1 MVIKMNNRK
10 FDWWL
15 RKIAVRILGEMSL
28 KEKIIKPPS
37 IESNIP
43 FVYYA
48 FLDNT
53 EIICSIDSIANSTD
67 LPNSLIIKP
76 GKFKFYGKVYDL
88 KKEGLYRFVYP
99 EKENQQR
106 IVYENN
112 IDALL
117 SSIAWIYSH
126 GNSDDKKKYSEINVK
141 ILHSKIFATCG
152 SISEWTQRTLQENGI
167 KSRIVSSLT
176 LDQWNSYDNGH
187 ILIEVYREKFNK
199 WVVYDLDN
207 NTYFSKNKIPLSLIE
222 FSEQSSNLDYEINYI
237 TNNSNLNI
245 ANFID
250 NKTNYDYAFL
260 IEARFA
266 NNNSIKQ
273 WYKRV
278 MQIPLIGDDKYNYF
292 FNDTNISRVEKYS
305 SYYKYMSKKQF
316 LEKFY

>member
-1 MVIKMNNRK
+1 MNNKK
-10 FDWWL
+10 FDWHIK
-15 RKIAVRILGEMSL
+15 RAAMKVLGEVGL
-28 KEKIIKPPS
+28 KEKIIEPPS
-37 IESNIP
+37 IENNAP

-53 EIICSIDSIANSTD
+53 EIINSTGNEDSID
-67 LPNSLIIKP
+67 LPKSLIIKP
-76 GKFKFYGKVYDL
+76 RKFRFYGKTYEL

-99 EKENQQR
+99 GKENQQR

-112 IDALL
+112 VDALL
-117 SSIAWIYSH
+117 SSIAWIHSH
-126 GNSDDKKKYSEINVK
+126 GNSDDKKSYSEINEK

-152 SISEWTQRTLQENGI
+152 SISEWAQNTLESNGV

-187 ILIEVYREKFNK
+187 ILIEAYRKNYNK

-207 NTYFSKNKIPLSLIE
+207 NAYFSKNGIPLSLIE
-222 FSEQSSNLDYEINYI
+222 FSAQSSDLDYEINYI
-237 TNNSNLNI
+237 ASNANLDV

-250 NKTNYDYAFL
+250 DKTNYDYSFL
-260 IEARFA
+260 IEARFV
-266 NNNSIKQ
+266 NENSRKQ

-278 MQIPLIGDDKYNYF
+278 MQVPLIGDGKYNYF
-292 FNDTNISRVEKYS
+292 FNNTNISRVESYS
-305 SYYKYMSKKQF
+305 SYYKYMDKKQF

>member
-1 MVIKMNNRK
+1 MLKVNDKK
-10 FDWWL
+10 FDWWF
-15 RKIAVRILGEMSL
+15 RKTSVRILGEMGL
-28 KEKIIKPPS
+28 KEKTINPPS
-37 IESNIP
+37 IESNVP

-48 FLDNT
+48 FLDNI
-53 EIICSIDSIANSTD
+53 EIVCSIDDIGNSSY
-67 LPNSLIIKP
+67 LPNSLIINP

-106 IVYENN
+106 IVYKNN

-126 GNSDDKKKYSEINVK
+126 GNSDDKKKYSEINEK

-152 SISEWTQRTLQENGI
+152 SISEWTYRILQECGI
-167 KSRIVSSLT
+167 ESRIVSSLT
-176 LDQWNSYDNGH
+176 LEQWNSYDNGH
-187 ILIEVYREKFNK
+187 IMIEVYREKYNK

-207 NTYFSKNKIPLSLIE
+207 NTYFSKNGTPLSLIE

-237 TNNSNLNI
+237 ASNSNLDV

-250 NKTNYDYAFL
+250 NKTDYDYAFL

-266 NNNSIKQ
+266 NNESIKQ

-278 MQIPLIGDDKYNYF
+278 MQVPLIGDGKYNYF
-292 FNDTNISRVEKYS
+292 FNDADITRVEKYS
-305 SYYKYMSKKQF
+305 SYYKFMNKKQF

>member
-1 MVIKMNNRK
+1 MNNK
-10 FDWWL
+10 KLDWQIK
-15 RKIAVRILGEMSL
+15 KIAVKILGEIGL

-37 IESNIP
+37 IESNVP
-43 FVYYA
+43 FVYYV
-48 FLDNT
+48 FLDKIEN
-53 EIICSIDSIANSTD
+53 INSIDDVTD
-67 LPNSLIIKP
+67 SVELPNSVIINP
-76 GKFKFYGKVYDL
+76 GIFKFYGKIYDL

-106 IVYENN
+106 IVYQNN

-126 GNSDDKKKYSEINVK
+126 GNSDDGKKYSEINKK

-152 SISEWTQRTLQENGI
+152 SISEWTQKILQENGI

-187 ILIEVYREKFNK
+187 ILIEVYREKYNK

-207 NTYFSKNKIPLSLIE
+207 NAYFSKNEIPLSLIE
-222 FSEQSSNLDYEINYI
+222 FSEQSSNLDYKINYI
-237 TNNSNLNI
+237 ASNPNLDI

-260 IEARFA
+260 IEARFV
-266 NNNSIKQ
+266 NKESSKQ

-278 MQIPLIGDDKYNYF
+278 MQVPLIGDDKYNYF
-292 FNDTNISRVEKYS
+292 FNDTNITRVEKYS
-305 SYYKYMSKKQF
+305 SYYKHMDKKQF

>member
-1 MVIKMNNRK
+1 MNNK
-10 FDWWL
+10 KLDWQIK
-15 RKIAVRILGEMSL
+15 KIAVKILGDMGL

-37 IESNIP
+37 IESNVP

-48 FLDNT
+48 FLDKIEN
-53 EIICSIDSIANSTD
+53 INSIDDVTD
-67 LPNSLIIKP
+67 SVELPNSVIINP
-76 GKFKFYGKVYDL
+76 GIFKFYGKIYDL

-106 IVYENN
+106 IVYQNN

-126 GNSDDKKKYSEINVK
+126 GNSDDDKKYSEINKK

-152 SISEWTQRTLQENGI
+152 SISEWTQKILQENGI

-187 ILIEVYREKFNK
+187 ILIEVYRKKYNK

-207 NTYFSKNKIPLSLIE
+207 NAYFSKNGIPLSLIE
-222 FSEQSSNLDYEINYI
+222 FSEQSLNLDYEINYI
-237 TNNSNLNI
+237 SSNSNLDV

-260 IEARFA
+260 IEARFV
-266 NNNSIKQ
+266 NKESSKQ

-278 MQIPLIGDDKYNYF
+278 MQVPLIGDDKYNYF
-292 FNDTNISRVEKYS
+292 FNDANISRIEKYS
-305 SYYKYMSKKQF
+305 SYYKYMHKKQF